1 MPCMPRPSDS
11 APKSVWSWSLTAR
24 QFVVFSLVGV
34 AAFLV
39 DSAVLY
45 AALPRFANNFAA
57 ARALSWLCAV
67 SFTWAL
73 NYQWTFRYHARS
85 LPLSW
90 LKYVL
95 ANLFG
100 GLVNYGVSLAS
111 VTLSA
116 FARAHP
122 IVAVALGSL
131 AGLFFNFVTSKA
143 LVFRGH

>member
-1 MPCMPRPSDS
+1 MSRSESTPGHG
-11 APKSVWSWSLTAR
+11 WSWSLTAR
-24 QFVVFSLVGV
+24 QFVGFSLIGV

-45 AALPRFANNFAA
+45 ATLPLFANKFAA
-57 ARALSWLCAV
+57 ARVISWLCAV

-73 NYQWTFRYHARS
+73 NYQWTFRYRARS
-85 LPLSW
+85 LPLNW
-90 LKYVL
+90 LKYVA
-95 ANLFG
+95 ANLLG

-111 VTLSA
+111 VALSPL
-116 FARAHP
+116 ARAHP

-143 LVFRGH
+143 LVFRGR